1 MRCKRKLSKHLLGL
15 YTAWKG
21 HDNLAPVP
29 GGGDV
34 RVACIFTTGGRV
46 LVVDPYPMHFELLVS
61 LWINIRIKHIAFF
74 DLLRRVA

>member
-29 GGGDV
+29 GGGMYGWLAFSP
-34 RVACIFTTGGRV
+34 RGGRV
-46 LVVDPYPMHFELLVS
+46 LVVDSYPMHFELLVS

-74 DLLRRVA
+74 DQLRRVA